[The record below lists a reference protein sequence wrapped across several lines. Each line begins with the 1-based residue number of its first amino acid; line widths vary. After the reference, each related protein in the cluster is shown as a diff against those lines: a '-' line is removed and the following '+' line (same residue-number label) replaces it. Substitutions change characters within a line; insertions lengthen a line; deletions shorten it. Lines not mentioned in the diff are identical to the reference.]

1 MDSIQQSNSIKK
13 FRPLTFSE
21 RLAALGVFLIILLGF
36 GLVYSSARGWVDM
49 GRLFGVCG
57 FRQMYSLPCPG
68 CYMTHSAQAFVKGR
82 IAESFYIQP
91 AGAVFCVGFAAVG
104 IFALLT
110 AVIGVDFGILN
121 RDIASRLF
129 KYILIAAVIVLVGG
143 WAVTLAR
150 ALSQGGV

>member
-13 FRPLTFSE
+13 FRPLTFCE

-36 GLVYSSARGWVDM
+36 GLVYSSVRGWVDM

-68 CYMTHSAQAFVKGR
+68 CYMTHSAQAFVQGR

-91 AGAVFCVGFAAVG
+91 AGAVFCVGFAVVG

-110 AVIGVDFGILN
+110 AIIGVDFGILR
-121 RDIASRLF
+121 RDFVSRLF
-129 KYILIAAVIVLVGG
+129 KYILIAAIIVLLGG

-150 ALSQGGV
+150 ALSEGGV